1 MFRCADVRR
10 KCFWYNIVMKE
21 IVLEF
26 DKLVGEGKALGRAG
40 GKVVFSYGVL
50 PGEKAKIRVLKEKR
64 NFIEGEAV
72 EIISPS
78 KERIEPREDHY
89 LSCSPWQIIKYPY
102 QAESKKKIAQD
113 LYFQTV
119 KETVPVDDFFCAQ
132 DIFGYRTKIEY
143 SFTQTQEGLSFAFHK
158 RGAYWQKL
166 TLPEGCALISP
177 KVNAAAIK
185 ILNRL
190 RENKITCDKLK
201 SLILRRAGNPEKVI
215 ACLFSKDKDL
225 KFSAQGIE
233 ELSGF
238 TVAWS
243 NPLSPMSS
251 ADEILSKEGEDFLSE
266 EICGMSFDYGFDCFF
281 QNNIRLFETALR
293 EIKNY
298 GKDFGNTLDLYC
310 GAGVIGFSL
319 KDRIKKL
326 LSVEISPSC
335 HKWAVINSQKNSLK
349 NTETLLSAGEKLDSS
364 YFDKTETIILDP
376 PRAGLHKNVV
386 KNIMT
391 FLPQRIIYL
400 SCNPITQGRDALFF
414 LEKYKISKSAC
425 FDFYPNTPHLESL
438 LIFEKK

>member
-1 MFRCADVRR
+1 
-10 KCFWYNIVMKE
+10 MKE

-50 PGEKAKIRVLKEKR
+50 PGEKAKIRVLKEKK

-78 KERIEPREDHY
+78 KERIEPKEDHY
-89 LSCSPWQIIKYPY
+89 LSCSPWQIMRYPY
-102 QAESKKKIAQD
+102 QAESKKKVAQD
-113 LYFQTV
+113 LYFQTI
-119 KETVPVDDFFCAQ
+119 KENLPVEDFFSAEE
-132 DIFGYRTKIEY
+132 IFGYRTKIEY
-143 SFTQTQEGLSFAFHK
+143 SFTQNQDGLSFAFHK

-177 KVNAAAIK
+177 KVNAAAFK
-185 ILNRL
+185 ILDRL
-190 RENKITCDKLK
+190 RKNETTADKLK
-201 SLILRRAGNPEKVI
+201 SLILRRAGNPEKVV

-238 TVAWS
+238 ILAWS

-266 EICGMSFDYGFDCFF
+266 KIAGMYFDYGFDSFF
-281 QNNIRLFETALR
+281 QNNISLFETALK
-293 EIKNY
+293 EIKKY
-298 GKDFGNTLDLYC
+298 GEGFGNTLDLYC
-310 GAGVIGFSL
+310 GAGIIGFTL
-319 KDRIKKL
+319 KDKVKNL
-326 LSVEISPSC
+326 LSAEISPSS
-335 HKWAVINSQKNSLK
+335 HKWALINAQKNSIENAK
-349 NTETLLSAGEKLDSS
+349 IVLSASEKIDSS
-364 YFDKTETIILDP
+364 YFEGAETVILDP
-376 PRAGLHKNVV
+376 PRAGLHKNVI
-386 KNIMT
+386 KNIMK